1 MSTGEVTTSQT
12 GLYPWIGYRA
22 SDSLT
27 VWAVAGRAGGSML
40 LTRPESGPTRT
51 STSMSMIAGGGRNR
65 IARTRAMELSVKA
78 DVLWVGT
85 AIDEVV
91 TSAGRL
97 SAASAAIT
105 RIRSG
110 IE

>member
-1 MSTGEVTTSQT
+1 
-12 GLYPWIGYRA
+12 
-22 SDSLT
+22 
-27 VWAVAGRAGGSML
+27 
-40 LTRPESGPTRT
+40 
-51 STSMSMIAGGGRNR
+51 
-65 IARTRAMELSVKA
+65 MELSVKA